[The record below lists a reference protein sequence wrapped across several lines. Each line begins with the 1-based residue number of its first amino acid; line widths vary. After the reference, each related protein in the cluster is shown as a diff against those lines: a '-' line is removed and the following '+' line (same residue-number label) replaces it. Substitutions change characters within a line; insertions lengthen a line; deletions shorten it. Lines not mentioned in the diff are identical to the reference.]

1 MFISK
6 HLLYVFTIS
15 VLLGD
20 LQIDSPKAGPPPL
33 GVTKMPESLQ
43 QVEVDRKKLQEKQP
57 KNIFSPSKH

>member
-6 HLLYVFTIS
+6 HLLYIFTIS

-20 LQIDSPKAGPPPL
+20 LKIDSPKAGPPL
-33 GVTKMPESLQ
+33 GVTKMLESLQ
-43 QVEVDRKKLQEKQP
+43 QVEVDRKKLREKQP